1 MKKLLLLIAVMSFSI
16 SAFAT
21 HAYGGEITWKCFTA
35 GPNAGKFKFYMNL
48 YRDCGSGNATL
59 PNNKATITIRFF
71 IIINL
76 VPLS

>member
-1 MKKLLLLIAVMSFSI
+1 MKKLLLLVAIMSLSI
-16 SAFAT
+16 SASAT

-35 GPNAGKFKFYMNL
+35 GPNAGKFKFYMTL

-59 PNNKATITIRFF
+59 PGGT
-71 IIINL
+71 